1 MVFVH
6 PLKAN
11 LTAPTQTTTNL
22 LVWTP
27 SDTSN
32 ANTNEYFTGET
43 YRLVSGSY
51 AAQSDV
57 SGGSK
62 NWNSQRSMNDQ
73 GSYPEHA
80 TGLLIYDTYLIPP
93 KDGGSSGD
101 FRNHDEGGGIESP
114 AGNVNYSS
122 GVLTNSDRDYFR
134 SFRNNTSNDRASI
147 TITVYGD
154 ATIVGRSGANQASLG
169 ANKNIFVEV
178 GIPGKTGLLDLGKP
192 SAGAGNYLEGDGCL
206 SGDLDATVDGG
217 GATNTC
223 TFNGRT
229 VDGTVSTSGEY
240 IILRISASKN
250 WTGYVD
256 RVAVSWS

>member
-1 MVFVH
+1 MPDVAH
-6 PLKAN
+6 PLKTN
-11 LTAPTQTTTNL
+11 LTAPTQSTTKL

-27 SDTSN
+27 SDSSN

-51 AAQSDV
+51 AAQTDV

-73 GSYPEHA
+73 GSFPEHA

-122 GVLTNSDRDYFR
+122 GVLTNATRDYF
-134 SFRNNTSNDRASI
+134 T
-147 TITVYGD
+147 
-154 ATIVGRSGANQASLG
+154 
-169 ANKNIFVEV
+169 
-178 GIPGKTGLLDLGKP
+178 
-192 SAGAGNYLEGDGCL
+192 
-206 SGDLDATVDGG
+206 
-217 GATNTC
+217 
-223 TFNGRT
+223 
-229 VDGTVSTSGEY
+229 
-240 IILRISASKN
+240 
-250 WTGYVD
+250 
-256 RVAVSWS
+256 